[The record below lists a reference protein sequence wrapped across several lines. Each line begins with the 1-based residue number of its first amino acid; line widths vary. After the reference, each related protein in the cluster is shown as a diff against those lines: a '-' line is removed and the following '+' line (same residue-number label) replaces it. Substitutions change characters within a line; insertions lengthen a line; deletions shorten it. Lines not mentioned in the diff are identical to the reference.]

1 MEESEEGCS
10 LFRQDFACLVI
21 ERTQYSHTLV
31 DSVDA
36 GHFGNVL
43 LADIDL
49 SEQLKNE
56 SRDERKQT
64 RSLKPN
70 TSDS

>member
-10 LFRQDFACLVI
+10 LFRQDFTCLVI
-21 ERTQYSHTLV
+21 EWTQYSYTLV

-49 SEQLKNE
+49 SE
-56 SRDERKQT
+56 
-64 RSLKPN
+64 
-70 TSDS
+70 